1 MQLVKPLVESSDGAK
16 NSFVDPKT
24 LSKEDKQL
32 VTKINVGHEAEAQLL
47 SKMHSVVDEH
57 DSYTSTEI
65 DINSE
70 KGSYLRLAVVDGVV
84 TTDGEVTGK
93 AVVTESVNGYLTE
106 MMTKINENLQNQL
119 EDAHAD
125 DSEEVTS

>member
-1 MQLVKPLVESSDGAK
+1 MQLIKPLVESSDGAK

-24 LSKEDKQL
+24 LSKEDKEL

-47 SKMHSVVDEH
+47 SRMHTAVDEH
-57 DSYTSTEI
+57 DTYTSTEI

-70 KGSYLRLAVVDGVV
+70 KGSYLRLAVVDGVA
-84 TTDGEVTGK
+84 TTDGELTGK
-93 AVVTESVNGYLTE
+93 AVVTESVNGHLTE

-125 DSEEVTS
+125 EAEEATS